1 MSYLEQIIDSN
12 PILDEVNK
20 VNKFSLGQ
28 NHLYNIFILV
38 KTSFL
43 KACTNNSSTVDRNHC
58 I

>member
-28 NHLYNIFILV
+28 NHLYNIFIFV
-38 KTSFL
+38 KTSF